1 MKATFDAIGKMEFS
15 PEDESFIKEKIEGDD
30 HIQKLKDRHRLLPDE
45 MPIVPCMWKVI
56 LNKNI
61 KKDDLKLFRDYQ
73 NYLGEGFEQGYFE
86 RDLLNTRIDE
96 AVEKLKD

>member
-1 MKATFDAIGKMEFS
+1 MSRKIKAKT
-15 PEDESFIKEKIEGDD
+15 
-30 HIQKLKDRHRLLPDE
+30 
-45 MPIVPCMWKVI
+45 I

-96 AVEKLKD
+96 AVEKLKDYFFEEIESQFSTEASVPDSAYDTI